1 MSEILPRIGYLGEKK
16 ARLVS
21 SIRSVRRDSQAYP
34 RIGHGVSA
42 RAVLRTAGILSG
54 KMVGI
59 GRVNHSKGEA
69 AKVKE
74 PETELRAKESESQ
87 RTEKPQGIEDAAKAA
102 KDEMAARTESE
113 WRNEELK
120 EPLSEKEE
128 LKELMIETEERLAE
142 FLGVA
147 QEVKARADEIL
158 GKKEESAKV
167 EVETVEAREANEKL
181 ETEPIPRKKKKG
193 RKGKR
198 ERENGEGLGM
208 AI

>member
-42 RAVLRTAGILSG
+42 RVVLMRAGIASG

-59 GRVNHSKGEA
+59 GRVHHPNGEA
-69 AKVKE
+69 AKAKE
-74 PETELRAKESESQ
+74 PEQKWSAKESDRQ
-87 RTEKPQGIEDAAKAA
+87 RTEKPQVIEDAAKAA
-102 KDEMAARTESE
+102 KDESAARTESE
-113 WRNEELK
+113 WRKEELK
-120 EPLSEKEE
+120 EPLSETEE
-128 LKELMIETEERLAE
+128 LKEMMIETEERLAE

-158 GKKEESAKV
+158 GKKEEASANV
-167 EVETVEAREANEKL
+167 EGETVEARGANEK
-181 ETEPIPRKKKKG
+181 EPKPRKKKRG

-198 ERENGEGLGM
+198 ERGNWEELGM